1 MRRRLLVLTVTLV
14 GLLLV
19 ALTVPLV
26 TTHAEDSTQD
36 LFVNRL
42 GHVTRFAVL
51 AENAIEG
58 GDAAALDSDLERY
71 ADVYG
76 GSVLVTNANREVVAR
91 TGDIGLD
98 DVEVAR
104 VVDDALS
111 GRASLPPAT
120 AWPWSSAPV
129 VIGSPVGRDAQVLG
143 SVVMVA
149 PTASVERGI
158 TRWLVLLAVGGLAVL
173 LLTVFGLVAPFVGW
187 VMRPVHDLD
196 AAARKLAGGDLRS
209 RAHLLG
215 PPELREL
222 ADSFNTMAD
231 NVETSQRQQR
241 DLVADAA
248 HQLGNPL
255 TSLRLRIDGLRTR
268 WAAGDQAGARQDD
281 RPEDRLGEGP
291 GAGAGDVDAVA
302 EEAER
307 LSAIVESLLD
317 LSQVGAHAVPP
328 VPVDVAREVRHRCE
342 MWAPVFTA
350 LDVHAPAGA
359 AAWASPGLVD
369 LVLDALLDNAA
380 KFAPGAPVEVGVAA
394 GEEVVLRVRDHGPG
408 LRADD
413 VAKVGDRFFRG
424 RDHQNV
430 AGTGLGLAIVR
441 ARVDDVAGRV
451 DVALAP
457 EGGLEV
463 TVRLRAVRAGSGGSS
478 AALRDAGAPE
488 R

>member
-19 ALTVPLV
+19 ALTVPLL
-26 TTHAEDSTQD
+26 TTHAEDRTQD

-51 AENAIEG
+51 AENAIEA
-58 GDAAALDSDLERY
+58 GDARALDSDLERY
-71 ADVYG
+71 SEVYG
-76 GSVLVTNANREVVAR
+76 GSVLVTNANRKVVAR
-91 TGDIGLD
+91 TGAIGLGD
-98 DVEVAR
+98 ADVAE
-104 VVDDALS
+104 VVDDALA
-111 GRASLPPAT
+111 GRSSTPPAT
-120 AWPWSSAPV
+120 AWPWSREPV

-149 PTASVERGI
+149 PTGSVERGI
-158 TRWLVLLAVGGLAVL
+158 TRWLVLIALGGLAVL

-209 RAHLLG
+209 RAHRIG

-222 ADSFNTMAD
+222 AESFNTMAD

-241 DLVADAA
+241 ELVADAA

-255 TSLRLRIDGLRTR
+255 TSLRLRIEGLRETAPGVER
-268 WAAGDQAGARQDD
+268 PVQRGA
-281 RPEDRLGEGP
+281 EVE
-291 GAGAGDVDAVA
+291 AVA

-317 LSQVGAHAVPP
+317 LSQVGAHAVAP
-328 VPVDVAREVRHRCE
+328 VPVDVAQQARHRCE
-342 MWAPVFTA
+342 MWAPVFDDLVLEAPEHTEA
-350 LDVHAPAGA
+350 L
-359 AAWASPGLVD
+359 ASDGLVD

-380 KFAPGAPVEVGVAA
+380 KFAPGAPVEVTVALAQPARDGTDPVVGGA
-394 GEEVVLRVRDHGPG
+394 GGEVVLRVRDHGPG
-408 LRADD
+408 LRSDD
-413 VAKVGDRFFRG
+413 VPKVGDRFFRG

-430 AGTGLGLAIVR
+430 VGTGLGLAIVR
-441 ARVDDVAGRV
+441 ARVDDVGGHV
-451 DVALAP
+451 EVGLATG
-457 EGGLEV
+457 GGLAV
-463 TVRLRAVRAGSGGSS
+463 TVRLPALRAAPGGSS
-478 AALRDAGAPE
+478 APPRGAGGPE